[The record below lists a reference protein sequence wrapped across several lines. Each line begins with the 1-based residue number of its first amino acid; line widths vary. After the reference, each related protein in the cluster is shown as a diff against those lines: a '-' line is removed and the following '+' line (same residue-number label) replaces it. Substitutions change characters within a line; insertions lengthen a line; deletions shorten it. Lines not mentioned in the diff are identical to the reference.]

1 MNAWRANILQKPGAG
16 GGGGGICNWR
26 GERETATGNFM
37 LSYHRP
43 WESRKFHTRHGD

>member
-1 MNAWRANILQKPGAG
+1 MHGVVTYYRSLMVVGGGG

-37 LSYHRP
+37 LS
-43 WESRKFHTRHGD
+43 